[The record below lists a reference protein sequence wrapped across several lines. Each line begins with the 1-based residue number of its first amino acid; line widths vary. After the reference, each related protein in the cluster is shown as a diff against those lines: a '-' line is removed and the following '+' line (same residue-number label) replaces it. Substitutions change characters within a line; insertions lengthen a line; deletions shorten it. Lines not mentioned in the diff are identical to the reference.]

1 MKKHQNTITKR
12 VSLLDE
18 PWLPVRMLSGEV
30 RELGLLALFEQA
42 SQIVALA
49 ETAPPSLMAQYRL
62 LLAITHRALSA
73 QTPEWG
79 QRDLRNWFT
88 QGLPTEAMTTY
99 LEKWRDRFWLFHPEH
114 PFVQVADLA
123 TAAETGE
130 KFKPWTQIDLA
141 SVSGNAPVVFNH
153 SVDTA
158 PGAISP
164 LHAIRTLLGFLQCT
178 PGGLVKVF
186 RDADKAGPLAN
197 TAAALPLGE
206 SLAQTLILSLHPAS
220 PDHEDLPS
228 WERPALTVANLKSS
242 PLLAT
247 GPNDRFTRQTRAVL
261 FQREEDGAI
270 RWLRFAAG
278 QGLEEDPH
286 APDPMANFREGSTG
300 PVRLTFSE
308 GRALW
313 RDLPALLPDGGDKKS
328 APAAILDSATR
339 LNKSLGKKHLRL
351 LVAGLA
357 SDQAKLLRWRVEHL
371 ALPLA
376 LLEQPEI
383 TRTARDMLEMAETL
397 FASLKGAAVQLIA
410 DTLPDSQQKDTRS
423 RARALFDAGPAA
435 PLFFAR
441 AERALMTT
449 LAQLEQDPDV
459 AERQWQQVLKEAAL
473 AAWETL
479 LASQGGG
486 ARLWRA
492 NAKAQPR
499 LWSAIREQLTAL
511 NETGEL
517 Q

>member
-1 MKKHQNTITKR
+1 MISHQITTTKK

-30 RELGLLALFEQA
+30 RELGLLALFDQA

-73 QTPEWG
+73 QMSNWG
-79 QRDLRNWFT
+79 QRELRHWFS
-88 QGLPTEAMTTY
+88 QGLPTEAITAY
-99 LEKWRDRFWLFHPEH
+99 LDKWRDRFWLFHPEL
-114 PFVQVADLA
+114 PFMQVAGLA
-123 TAAETGE
+123 TATETGE

-164 LHAIRTLLGFLQCT
+164 SHAIRTLLGFLQCT

-197 TAAALPLGE
+197 TAAVLPLGE
-206 SLAQTLILSLHPAS
+206 SLAQTLVLGLHPAS
-220 PDHEDLPS
+220 PDHEDVPS
-228 WERPALTVANLKSS
+228 WERPALTIANLKA
-242 PLLAT
+242 PPRLAT
-247 GPNDRFTRQTRAVL
+247 GPNDRYTRQTRAVL
-261 FQREEDGAI
+261 FQGEEDGTI

-278 QGLEEDPH
+278 EGLDEDPH
-286 APDPMANFREGSTG
+286 APDPMANFREGSAG

-313 RDLPALLPDGGDKKS
+313 RDLPALLPDGGDQKS
-328 APAAILDSATR
+328 RPAALLNSATR
-339 LNKSLGKKHLRL
+339 LNKSLSKKHLRL

-397 FASLKGAAVQLIA
+397 FASLRGAAVQLIA

-423 RARALFDAGPAA
+423 RARVLFEAGPVA

-441 AERALMTT
+441 AERALMTI
-449 LAQLEQDPDV
+449 LARIEDAPDAAEQ
-459 AERQWQQVLKEAAL
+459 QWQLVLKEAAL
-473 AAWETL
+473 AAWEVQLTSL
-479 LASQGGG
+479 GGSTSV
-486 ARLWRA
+486 WRA
-492 NAKAQPR
+492 NAKAQSR
-499 LWSAIREQLTAL
+499 LRSAIREQLTAL
-511 NETGEL
+511 NETGEV

>member
-1 MKKHQNTITKR
+1 MTMRFN
-12 VSLLDE
+12 LLDE

-30 RELGLLALFEQA
+30 SELGLLALFEQA
-42 SQIVALA
+42 PQIVALA

-73 QTPEWG
+73 QTPNWG

-88 QGLPTEAMTTY
+88 QGLPTEAVTAY

-114 PFVQVADLA
+114 PFMQVAALA
-123 TAAETGE
+123 TAAETCE
-130 KFKPWTQIDLA
+130 KFKPWTQTDLA
-141 SVSGNAPVVFNH
+141 CVSGNAPVVFNH

-158 PGAISP
+158 PDAISP
-164 LHAIRTLLGFLQCT
+164 SHAIRTLLGFLQCT

-228 WERPALTVANLKSS
+228 WERPALTVANLKSP

-247 GPNDRFTRQTRAVL
+247 GPNDRYTRQTRAVL
-261 FQREEDGAI
+261 FQREEEGAI

-278 QGLEEDPH
+278 QGLDEDPH
-286 APDPMANFREGSTG
+286 APDPMANFREGSNG
-300 PVRLTFSE
+300 LVRLTFSE

-313 RDLPALLPDGGDKKS
+313 RDLPALLPDGGS
-328 APAAILDSATR
+328 RPAAILENATR
-339 LNKSLGKKHLRL
+339 LNESLGKAHLRL

-357 SDQAKLLRWRVEHL
+357 SDQAKLLRWRVEQL
-371 ALPLA
+371 ELPQA
-376 LLEQPEI
+376 LLAQPEV
-383 TRTARDMLEMAETL
+383 TRVARLMLEMAEIL

-435 PLFFAR
+435 PIFFTR
-441 AERALMTT
+441 AERALMAT
-449 LAQLEQDPDV
+449 LAQLEQNPDT

-479 LASQGGG
+479 LASQGGST
-486 ARLWRA
+486 RLWRA

>member
-1 MKKHQNTITKR
+1 M
-12 VSLLDE
+12 LDE
-18 PWLPVRMLSGEV
+18 PWLPVRMPSGEV

-42 SQIVALA
+42 PQIVALA

-73 QTPEWG
+73 HTPSWG
-79 QRDLRNWFT
+79 QRDLRYWFSH
-88 QGLPTEAMTTY
+88 GLPTETITAY

-114 PFVQVADLA
+114 PFMQVAALA
-123 TAAETGE
+123 TAGETCE
-130 KFKPWTQIDLA
+130 KFKSWAQIDLA
-141 SVSGNAPVVFNH
+141 CVSGNAPVVFNH

-158 PGAISP
+158 PDAISP
-164 LHAIRTLLGFLQCT
+164 AHAIRTLLGFLQCT

-197 TAAALPLGE
+197 TAATLPQGDT
-206 SLAQTLILSLHPAS
+206 LAQTLILSLHPAS

-228 WERPALTVANLKSS
+228 WERPALTATNLKSP

-286 APDPMANFREGSTG
+286 APDPMANFREGSNG
-300 PVRLTFSE
+300 LVRLTFSE

-313 RDLPALLPDGGDKKS
+313 RDLPALLPDGGS
-328 APAAILDSATR
+328 RPAAIIENATR
-339 LNKSLGKKHLRL
+339 LNESLGKAHLRL

-357 SDQAKLLRWRVEHL
+357 SDQAKLLRWRVEQL
-371 ALPLA
+371 ELPQA
-376 LLEQPEI
+376 LLEQPEM
-383 TRTARDMLEMAETL
+383 TRSARLMLEMAETL

-423 RARALFDAGPAA
+423 RARALFEAGPVA

-449 LAQLEQDPDV
+449 LAQLEQDPV
-459 AERQWQQVLKEAAL
+459 AADGQWQRVLKAAAL
-473 AAWETL
+473 ASWEAQL
-479 LASQGGG
+479 VKLGGS
-486 ARLWRA
+486 AAVWQA
-492 NAKAQPR
+492 NAKAEPR
-499 LWSAIREQLTAL
+499 LWTAIKKQLPATTKKQEAL
-511 NETGEL
+511 NE
-517 Q
+517 

>member
-1 MKKHQNTITKR
+1 MTKR
-12 VSLLDE
+12 FNLLDE
-18 PWLPVRMLSGEV
+18 PWLPVRMLSGEIK
-30 RELGLLALFEQA
+30 ELGLLQLFEQS
-42 SQIVALA
+42 SQIEALA
-49 ETAPPSLMAQYRL
+49 ETVPPSLLAQYRL
-62 LLAITHRALSA
+62 LLAITHRALST
-73 QTPEWG
+73 QTPSWG
-79 QRDLRNWFT
+79 QRDLRHWFSH
-88 QGLPTEAMTTY
+88 GLSTETITAY

-114 PFVQVADLA
+114 PFMQVADLA

-158 PGAISP
+158 PEAISP

-261 FQREEDGAI
+261 FQREEGGAI

-278 QGLEEDPH
+278 QGLEEEPH

-383 TRTARDMLEMAETL
+383 TRTARDMLEMAEAL
-397 FASLKGAAVQLIA
+397 FTSLKGAAVQLIA

-423 RARALFDAGPAA
+423 RARSLFDSGPVA
-435 PLFFAR
+435 PLFFAH

-449 LAQLEQDPDV
+449 LAQLEQDPYI
-459 AERQWQQVLKEAAL
+459 AERQWQQVLKEASL

>member
-1 MKKHQNTITKR
+1 MTTRFN
-12 VSLLDE
+12 LLDE

-42 SQIVALA
+42 PQIVALA
-49 ETAPPSLMAQYRL
+49 ETVPPSLMAQYRL
-62 LLAITHRALSA
+62 LFAITHRALSA
-73 QTPEWG
+73 QMPNWG

-88 QGLPTEAMTTY
+88 QGLPTEAVTAY

-114 PFVQVADLA
+114 PFMQVAALA
-123 TAAETGE
+123 TAAETCE
-130 KFKPWTQIDLA
+130 KFKPWTQTDLA
-141 SVSGNAPVVFNH
+141 CVSGNAPVVFNH

-158 PGAISP
+158 ADAISP
-164 LHAIRTLLGFLQCT
+164 SQAIRILLGFLQCT

-247 GPNDRFTRQTRAVL
+247 GPNDRYTRQTRAVL
-261 FQREEDGAI
+261 FQREEEGAI

-278 QGLEEDPH
+278 QGLDEDPH
-286 APDPMANFREGSTG
+286 APDPMANFREGSNG
-300 PVRLTFSE
+300 LVRLTFSE

-313 RDLPALLPDGGDKKS
+313 RDLPALLPDGGS
-328 APAAILDSATR
+328 RPAAIIENATR
-339 LNKSLGKKHLRL
+339 LNESLGKAHLRL

-357 SDQAKLLRWRVEHL
+357 SDQAKLLRWRVEQL
-371 ALPLA
+371 ELPQA
-376 LLEQPEI
+376 LLDQPEV
-383 TRTARDMLEMAETL
+383 TRAARLMLEMAEAL

-410 DTLPDSQQKDTRS
+410 DTLPDSQQKETRS

-441 AERALMTT
+441 AERALMTA
-449 LAQLEQDPDV
+449 LAQLDQDPES

-479 LASQGGG
+479 LASQGGST
-486 ARLWRA
+486 RLWRA

-511 NETGEL
+511 NETGAL

>member
-1 MKKHQNTITKR
+1 M
-12 VSLLDE
+12 LDE
-18 PWLPVRMLSGEV
+18 PWLQVRMLSGEV
-30 RELGLLALFEQA
+30 RELGLLALFDQA

-62 LLAITHRALSA
+62 LLAISHRALSA
-73 QTPEWG
+73 QTPNWG
-79 QRDLRNWFT
+79 QRELRHWFS
-88 QGLPTEAMTTY
+88 QGLPTEAITAY
-99 LEKWRDRFWLFHPEH
+99 LEQWCDRFWLFHSEH
-114 PFVQVADLA
+114 PFMQVAGLA
-123 TAAETGE
+123 TATETGE

-164 LHAIRTLLGFLQCT
+164 SHAIRTLLGFLQCT

-197 TAAALPLGE
+197 TAAVLPLGE
-206 SLAQTLILSLHPAS
+206 SLAQTLVLGLHPAS
-220 PDHEDLPS
+220 PDHEDVPS
-228 WERPALTVANLKSS
+228 WERPALTIANLKA
-242 PLLAT
+242 PPRLAT
-247 GPNDRFTRQTRAVL
+247 GPNDRYTRQTRAVL
-261 FQREEDGAI
+261 FQGEEDGTI

-278 QGLEEDPH
+278 EGLDEDPH
-286 APDPMANFREGSTG
+286 TPDPMANFREGSAG

-339 LNKSLGKKHLRL
+339 LNKSLSKKHLRL

-383 TRTARDMLEMAETL
+383 TRTARDMLEMAEAL
-397 FASLKGAAVQLIA
+397 FASLRGAAVQQIA

-423 RARALFDAGPAA
+423 RARALFEAGPVA

-449 LAQLEQDPDV
+449 LALIEEDPDA
-459 AERQWQQVLKEAAL
+459 AEQRWQQVLKEAAL
-473 AAWETL
+473 AAWEAQLTSL
-479 LASQGGG
+479 GGSTSV
-486 ARLWRA
+486 WRA
-492 NAKAQPR
+492 NAKAEPR
-499 LWSAIREQLTAL
+499 LWAAIKKQLPATTRKQEAV
-511 NETGEL
+511 NE
-517 Q
+517 